1 MITIYVA
8 RHGQTEYNV
17 LGRIQGHIDT
27 PLTDEGYKNA
37 FLVADRLSKI
47 KFDHIYSSDLGRAF
61 ITAHV
66 IAEKLNLENRI
77 VREKKLREQNMGE
90 YNGKSREELKDTGF
104 LGNPNFAPKDG
115 ENFEQMQKRIVEFIH
130 NLERTHK
137 DKTALI
143 VTHEETDRG
152 LAMVN
157 TGKNSNLLVGDLGEM
172 FFEAFGGHT
181 IMVDNEE
188 EEVTTYVAF
197 GSFAKDGI

>member
-37 FLVADRLSKI
+37 FLVADRLKGI

-115 ENFEQMQKRIVEFIH
+115 ENFEQMQKRIVEFILH
-130 NLERTHK
+130 LERTHK

-143 VTHEETDRG
+143 VTHGGCITALTGYFNNTELRECLKNKLCNEYIGKFVIDNGKLISYEKING
-152 LAMVN
+152 L
-157 TGKNSNLLVGDLGEM
+157 
-172 FFEAFGGHT
+172 
-181 IMVDNEE
+181 
-188 EEVTTYVAF
+188 
-197 GSFAKDGI
+197 

>member
-37 FLVADRLSKI
+37 FLVADRLKGI

-90 YNGKSREELKDTGF
+90 YNGKTREELKNTKF
-104 LGNPNFAPKDG
+104 FGNPNYAPKDG
-115 ENFEQMQKRIVEFIH
+115 ENFEQMQKRIVEFILH
-130 NLERTHK
+130 LERTHK
-137 DKTALI
+137 DKIALI
-143 VTHEETDRG
+143 VTHSGCINALKGYFEKTSLRECITNKNCNEYIGKFVINKSELISYEKING
-152 LAMVN
+152 L
-157 TGKNSNLLVGDLGEM
+157 
-172 FFEAFGGHT
+172 
-181 IMVDNEE
+181 
-188 EEVTTYVAF
+188 
-197 GSFAKDGI
+197 